1 MSYSIYIELGSRS
14 LMLKQNEKTIKTYP
28 VAIGKS
34 SSPTPTGDFNIINKV
49 KNPGGVLGTR
59 WMKFT
64 YREHG
69 LHGTNQPR
77 SIGQAVSLGCVRM
90 YNQDVEE
97 VYSKVEVGTP
107 IIIRNSFSGMP
118 EHPKDQPDDNNNN
131 NSSDHSHIIY
141 TIKKGDSL
149 WKISRQYNVTVA
161 EIKKVNNLTSDL
173 IIPGQKLK
181 IPR

>member
-1 MSYSIYIELGSRS
+1 MSYSIYIELGKRR
-14 LMLKQNEKTIKTYP
+14 LILKQGEKIIKTYP

-34 SSPTPTGDFNIINKV
+34 STPTPTGDFNIINKI

-118 EHPKDQPDDNNNN
+118 EHPKDNNPENN
-131 NSSDHSHIIY
+131 KDKDSSYITY
-141 TIKKGDSL
+141 TVKKGDSL
-149 WKISRQYNVTVA
+149 WKISQQYNVSIT
-161 EIKKVNNLTSDL
+161 EIKKINNLSNDL
-173 IIPGQKLK
+173 IYPGQDLK
-181 IPR
+181 IPGN